1 MRWSLPLPLA
11 FLALVLPSVGFGAPD
26 PVVRAQPH
34 RVASPAGIALRDSA
48 RRIDGNRINM
58 FVTNLGSFAC
68 DLSSSNA
75 GLIWPRGTDL
85 TAVFA
90 SGLWVAAKV
99 GGATRAALGDLS
111 TEYGP
116 GPMVGG
122 GFDDPLK
129 PQHRVYKVVRWSGN
143 SADSAHVTR
152 SASERAAD
160 PKLDPLL
167 HHSWSEYVSGAAP
180 YGAPTRLY
188 RLPVTATPDPA
199 DSIDVP
205 GPDVVGDQM
214 LWSVYNDADAANHTH
229 AAGSTAPLGIEVQH
243 TTFAFDAPE
252 NLRNTVFMRFR
263 IVNKGSNTLD
273 SAFVALWCDPDLG
286 SFIDDMVGCDTTRSL
301 GFCFNSR
308 SSDMAYG
315 IPPPA
320 LGYVLLRGP
329 VNRASGDTLGMTS
342 FVEYVGGNDPASAT
356 ESYRLMRGL
365 LRNGDAFAEPV
376 TGRPTPFAFSG
387 DPVRGFGWLDSL
399 ARDERMVPGSGPF
412 QMAPGDTQ
420 EVVAAITVGRGGSH
434 LASVGAVRCQADV
447 ARALYGAGF
456 DLTRVTLPASPCST
470 MATYVTTN
478 CPRTASFWVAEFA
491 FGGGLLSV
499 PQLTQVARA
508 VDSLSTLFDWP
519 IDAFAGFRAVIDPP
533 GTLDLRQEA
542 TREYAAFMAN
552 LAAGRLGLLTTADE
566 PIWLNS
572 LSNVE
577 CPTPRTR
584 TIEVLAKAVVV
595 APRFRSAT
603 YLNDVPDHRRALEG
617 VPVGLADFNGGA
629 GPARGFLGSGL
640 DPVAHADSF
649 PTVEIRFDHA
659 LTQIAYRYL
668 RLERQSDGGAPPQ
681 GRAYLFRGLRSVP
694 FSFWDAVSNVQ
705 LEAGFVERALT
716 DDAGTILAPAF
727 QPATFDSAWRPDESA
742 SGGHEY
748 VLVFRRPYG
757 GPKPELA
764 QDGVPESN
772 AAPTLYALAARLRVA
787 SDVIDDG
794 DRFLFSWGR
803 PPVPSADS
811 ILVDNEPLPIADPA
825 VQSAYRD
832 LTACLASIN
841 AGVGIEP
848 TCASTTSSAISVV
861 SIEADSTRVAVTWL
875 SAVVPLFAF
884 VERRFEEGTWVHVGL
899 ASAGADGLLVFID
912 TDVVAGGHYEYR
924 LAVDVGGRV
933 EYFGLAVVDVPG
945 RSRFAFFGARP
956 NPATANLVLSF
967 SLASR
972 LPARLQILDITGRRV
987 LERDLIGLGPGQ
999 QVLDL
1004 GDSGRFRAGVYLVR
1018 ITQEGRRIA
1027 GKYAIV
1033 H

>member
-1 MRWSLPLPLA
+1 MRRSLPLPLA
-11 FLALVLPSVGFGAPD
+11 LLAVVLPGVGLGAPD
-26 PVVRAQPH
+26 PAMRVQPH
-34 RVASPAGIALRDSA
+34 RLAGPAGIALRDSA

-58 FVTNLGSFAC
+58 FATNLGSFAC
-68 DLSSSNA
+68 DLSGGNA

-99 GGATRAALGDLS
+99 GGATRAALGNLS

-143 SADSAHVTR
+143 PSDSAHVTR
-152 SASERAAD
+152 SASELGAD
-160 PKLDPLL
+160 PKLDPLA
-167 HHSWSEYVSGAAP
+167 HHSWSEYLSGAAP

-188 RLPVTATPDPA
+188 RLPVTTTPDPA

-205 GPDVVGDQM
+205 GPGVVGDQM
-214 LWSVYNDADAANHTH
+214 LWSVYNDADAANHTNP
-229 AAGSTAPLGIEVQH
+229 AGSTAPLGIEVQH
-243 TTFAFDAPE
+243 TTFAFDGPE
-252 NLRNTVFMRFR
+252 NLRNTVFLRFR
-263 IVNKGSNTLD
+263 VINKGSNTLD
-273 SAFVALWCDPDLG
+273 SAFVALWSDPDLG
-286 SFIDDMVGCDTTRSL
+286 AFNDDMVGCDTTRSL

-308 SSDMAYG
+308 ASDMAYG

-320 LGYVLLRGP
+320 IGYLLLRGP

-342 FVEYVGGNDPASAT
+342 FVEYVGGNDPSSAAD
-356 ESYRLMRGL
+356 SYNLMRGL
-365 LRNGDAFAEPV
+365 LRSGDAFAEPM

-399 ARDERMVPGSGPF
+399 ARDERMVPASGPF
-412 QMAPGDTQ
+412 PMAPGDTQ

-434 LASVGAVRCQADV
+434 LASVGAVRCQANV

-456 DLTRVTLPASPCST
+456 DLSRAILPASPCSVQT
-470 MATYVTTN
+470 AYTTTN
-478 CPRTASFWVAEFA
+478 CPRTVPFWVAEFA

-499 PQLTQVARA
+499 PQLTQVARM

-533 GTLDLRQEA
+533 GPLDPRQQA
-542 TREYAAFMAN
+542 SREYAAFMAN
-552 LAAGRLGLLTTADE
+552 VAAGQLGLLTTADE

-572 LSNVE
+572 LSNVA
-577 CPTPRTR
+577 CPTPQTR
-584 TIEVLAKAVVV
+584 TIGVLARAAVV
-595 APRFRSAT
+595 APRFRSGT
-603 YLNDVPDHRRALEG
+603 YLNDVTDHRRALEG

-629 GPARGFLGSGL
+629 GPARAFLGSAL

-649 PTVEIRFDHA
+649 PTVEIRFDRTA
-659 LTQIAYRYL
+659 TQTAYRYL
-668 RLERQSDGGAPPQ
+668 RLERQSDGSAPPQ
-681 GRAYLFRGLRSVP
+681 GRSYLFRGLRSVP
-694 FSFWDAVSNVQ
+694 FSCWDTVSNVQ
-705 LEAGFVERALT
+705 LEVGFVERVRT
-716 DDAGTILAPAF
+716 DDSGTLLAPAF

-748 VLVFRRPYG
+748 LLVFRRPYG
-757 GPKPELA
+757 APRPELA

-772 AAPTLYALAARLRVA
+772 TAPTLYALAARLRA
-787 SDVIDDG
+787 PSDVIDDG

-832 LTACLASIN
+832 LTACLAPIN
-841 AGVGIEP
+841 AGVGLEP
-848 TCASTTSSAISVV
+848 TCTGTTSSAISVV

-875 SAVVPLFAF
+875 SAVVPLTAF
-884 VERRFEEGTWVHVGL
+884 VERRFEEGPWVDVGQS
-899 ASAGADGLLVFID
+899 SAGVDGLLAFID
-912 TDVVAGGHYEYR
+912 THVVTGGHYEYR
-924 LAVDVGGRV
+924 LAVDVGGRL
-933 EYFGLAVVDVPG
+933 EYFGLAVVEVPG
-945 RSRFAFFGARP
+945 RSAFAFFGARP
-956 NPATANLVLSF
+956 NPATAGLVLSF
-967 SLASR
+967 SLGSR
-972 LPARLQILDITGRRV
+972 EPARIQILDVTGRRV
-987 LERDLIGLGPGQ
+987 LERDLVGLGPGQ
-999 QVLDL
+999 HVLDL

-1018 ITQEGRRIA
+1018 ITQGGRRIT